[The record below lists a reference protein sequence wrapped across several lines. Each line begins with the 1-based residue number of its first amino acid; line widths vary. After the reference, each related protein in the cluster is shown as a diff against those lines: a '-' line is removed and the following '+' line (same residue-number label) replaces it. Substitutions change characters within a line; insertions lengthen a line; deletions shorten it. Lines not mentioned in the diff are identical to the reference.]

1 VKDKTMKEIQN
12 DVEEHF
18 EDIVEIFACYPSNL
32 DLLLTVTKGIGKV
45 INQTKINCTN
55 NEQVEGW
62 LHNEQVEGWLHN
74 EQVEG
79 RLPNGN

>member
-18 EDIVEIFACYPSNL
+18 KDIMEIFACYPSNL
-32 DLLLTVTKGIGKV
+32 DLLFTVTRGIGKV
-45 INQTKINCTN
+45 INQTKINCIN

-62 LHNEQVEGWLHN
+62 LHNER
-74 EQVEG
+74 VEG
-79 RLPNGN
+79 RLPNGS